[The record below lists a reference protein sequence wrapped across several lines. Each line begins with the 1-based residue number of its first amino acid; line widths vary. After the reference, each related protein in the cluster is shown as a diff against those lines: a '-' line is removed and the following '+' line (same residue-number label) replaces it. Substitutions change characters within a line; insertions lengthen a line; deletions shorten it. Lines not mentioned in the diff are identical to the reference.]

1 MNQKAIDKIHLCLNE
16 LQMMKQLIDLKVADD
31 FCSRIL
37 GVYVMMRVDDI
48 TKMWSHS
55 IPKTDTNYPQ
65 AEAVKNQYNQG
76 LRQVRDKLGA
86 HFQTPICQR

>member
-55 IPKTDTNYPQ
+55 IPKTELTIR
-65 AEAVKNQYNQG
+65 K
-76 LRQVRDKLGA
+76 
-86 HFQTPICQR
+86 QRL